1 MGIYHS
7 VLKSHNPQSLPF
19 ISSLSLTHQDMSDF
33 NQAEDEWWISDP
45 ETFTSFDKLPINS
58 KWLARCITPSG
69 HSKPRLE
76 VFTDGQIHYLPELY
90 AGPLMLLSLQ
100 ELSCIAEAFSA
111 TDPKKK
117 SQLWQNIHFIWRLRE
132 TILMTFKLQP
142 NDKED
147 RIHPLL
153 ERWVVRLVHGVGN
166 SPSNRRKS
174 DEKLY
179 ILYDE
184 YHHEV
189 GKLEKG
195 ESDQRSGYSLD
206 IIISF

>member
-1 MGIYHS
+1 
-7 VLKSHNPQSLPF
+7 
-19 ISSLSLTHQDMSDF
+19 
-33 NQAEDEWWISDP
+33 
-45 ETFTSFDKLPINS
+45 
-58 KWLARCITPSG
+58 
-69 HSKPRLE
+69 
-76 VFTDGQIHYLPELY
+76 
-90 AGPLMLLSLQ
+90 
-100 ELSCIAEAFSA
+100 
-111 TDPKKK
+111 
-117 SQLWQNIHFIWRLRE
+117 
-132 TILMTFKLQP
+132 MTFKLQP

-153 ERWVVRLVHGVGN
+153 EQWVVRLVHGVGN
-166 SPSNRRKS
+166 SPSNQRKS
-174 DEKLY
+174 NEKLY